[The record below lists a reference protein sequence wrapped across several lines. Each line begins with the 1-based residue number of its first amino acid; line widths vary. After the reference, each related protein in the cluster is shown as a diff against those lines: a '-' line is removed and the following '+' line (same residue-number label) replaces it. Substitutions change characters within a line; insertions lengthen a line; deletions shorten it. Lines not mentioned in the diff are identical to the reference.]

1 MNNKLDDKH
10 HLWPDAA
17 DKTLN
22 FFTNDLTRKVIS
34 NISKLTIAER
44 KSF

>member
-10 HLWPDAA
+10 HLDAA

-22 FFTNDLTRKVIS
+22 FFMNDLTRKVIS
-34 NISKLTIAER
+34 NICKLTIADR

>member
-17 DKTLN
+17 DKTKLFHEWLN
-22 FFTNDLTRKVIS
+22 KES
-34 NISKLTIAER
+34 N
-44 KSF
+44 F